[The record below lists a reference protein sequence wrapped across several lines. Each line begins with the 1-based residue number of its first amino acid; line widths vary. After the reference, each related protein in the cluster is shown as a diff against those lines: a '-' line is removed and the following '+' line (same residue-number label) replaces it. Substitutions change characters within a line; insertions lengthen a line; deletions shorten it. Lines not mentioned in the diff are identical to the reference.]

1 MSEDFYAYVRGRTD
15 VVPEGHSEAGM
26 KVYRHLVHLGAS
38 QAIEAQHPAV
48 RQQLGE
54 DAWRALI
61 EDFVRQSE
69 WSSHFYGDLP
79 DEFLAYLDRMRA

>member
-38 QAIEAQHPAV
+38 QAIEAQHPEV